1 VKLLVNLRT
10 VLLFYYLSL
19 QVQQRK
25 VRGRI
30 QVLQLPVLV
39 LNERVVRALKRLN
52 VIQMHQNDQQIHS
65 FNSFKSNV
73 QLLRSDL
80 VYNKILEKL
89 NPQNRS

>member
-39 LNERVVRALKRLN
+39 LNERVARAVKRLN

-65 FNSFKSNV
+65 FNSVKSNV
-73 QLLRSDL
+73 QL
-80 VYNKILEKL
+80 
-89 NPQNRS
+89 